1 MFAFDKNSVI
11 VGAWVTLIQNGE
23 KTIND
28 VPKLWNLREV
38 VTKVLKE
45 RKEDK

>member
-1 MFAFDKNSVI
+1 MFAFDKDSVI
-11 VGAWVTLIQNGE
+11 VGAWVIMILNGE

-38 VTKVLKE
+38 VIEVLNE
-45 RKEDK
+45 RKGDK